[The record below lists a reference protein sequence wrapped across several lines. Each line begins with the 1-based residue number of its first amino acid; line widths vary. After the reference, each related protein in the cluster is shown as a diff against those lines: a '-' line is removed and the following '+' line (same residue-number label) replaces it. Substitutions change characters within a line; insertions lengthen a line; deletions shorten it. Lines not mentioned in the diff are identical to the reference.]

1 VASLHP
7 RINSCGS
14 SNRQGMYVM
23 GETCCRALRL
33 MVLDL
38 DPPLI
43 AVASVSCLLYY
54 TLLSLNPG
62 SALLTFHCTAKTLA
76 RQLTHIPT
84 IWPKHLAICI
94 PRGNHIVSINPFE
107 HPQYCHFLSFS

>member
-1 VASLHP
+1 VALIPP
-7 RINSCGS
+7 RIDTCGR
-14 SNRQGMYVM
+14 SNRQGMYAM
-23 GETCCRALRL
+23 EETCCRALGL

-54 TLLSLNPG
+54 TLLSLNTG
-62 SALLTFHCTAKTLA
+62 SALFTFHCTAKMLA

-84 IWPKHLAICI
+84 IGSKHLTICI
-94 PRGNHIVSINPFE
+94 PRGNHIVSIK
-107 HPQYCHFLSFS
+107 SA